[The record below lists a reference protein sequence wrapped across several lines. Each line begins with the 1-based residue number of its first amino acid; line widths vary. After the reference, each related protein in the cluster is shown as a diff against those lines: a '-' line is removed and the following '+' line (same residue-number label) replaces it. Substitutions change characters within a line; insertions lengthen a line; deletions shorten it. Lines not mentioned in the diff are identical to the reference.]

1 MGYSLGI
8 VVILLSLGFGVWV
21 WVNRKHRVVKV
32 SQPIFLL
39 LICFGVIVLA
49 SAIFSL
55 GIDDSIATQEG
66 ANAACVSIV
75 SCL

>member
-1 MGYSLGI
+1 
-8 VVILLSLGFGVWV
+8 
-21 WVNRKHRVVKV
+21 
-32 SQPIFLL
+32 
-39 LICFGVIVLA
+39 VLA